1 MCCQC
6 LGFRPYYPVRLVGW
20 GAGAVLL
27 AAAGAVLLAAA
38 AAAGSSPHPTTPT
51 RVLGMGRK
59 EHKWTR
65 VDRSFVLLR
74 HGNHGRQW
82 KLPAACRTAARAT
95 IHETENMGR

>member
-1 MCCQC
+1 MDVGFVCAASAWA
-6 LGFRPYYPVRLVGW
+6 LGL
-20 GAGAVLL
+20 
-27 AAAGAVLLAAA
+27 
-38 AAAGSSPHPTTPT
+38 T

-65 VDRSFVLLR
+65 VDRSFVFLR

-95 IHETENMGR
+95 IHETMGGGRGMPLYALAYP